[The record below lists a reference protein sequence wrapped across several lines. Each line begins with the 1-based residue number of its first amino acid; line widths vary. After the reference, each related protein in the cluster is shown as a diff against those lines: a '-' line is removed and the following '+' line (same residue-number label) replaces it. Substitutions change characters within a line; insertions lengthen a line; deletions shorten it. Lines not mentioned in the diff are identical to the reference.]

1 MSPGLPDH
9 IERRPKTGRILVIA
23 ACIVLLATGCAD
35 RRMAREDPQP
45 SRDPLPHMSAQA
57 HYKVGN
63 PYEIAGIRYFPEEDY
78 TYAETG
84 IASWYGPKFHGRPT
98 ANGEVFDMN
107 MVSAAHKTLP
117 MPSVVRVTNL
127 QNGRSLVVRVNDRG
141 PFVAGRIIDLSRRT
155 ADLLDIRR
163 QGTAPVRVE
172 ILPRESRHL
181 KELALKNSL
190 PPVPDTVEVARSDT
204 FASDSAIPAR
214 ETTDGDRPVPER
226 NPQIFVQAG
235 AFTEHGYAARAL
247 ARLQDHGAARIAE
260 GRVGER
266 QYFRVRFG
274 PLRDFASAESALQ
287 TVVSAGFPKA
297 IIVVD

>member
-1 MSPGLPDH
+1 MLPDH
-9 IERRPKTGRILVIA
+9 IGRWPKTGRALA
-23 ACIVLLATGCAD
+23 FTACVVLLATGCAD
-35 RRMAREDPQP
+35 RRVAREDPP
-45 SRDPLPHMSAQA
+45 PNRDPLPHTSAQA
-57 HYKVGN
+57 RYKVGN
-63 PYEIAGIRYFPEEDY
+63 PYEIAGVRYFPAEDY

-98 ANGEVFDMN
+98 ANGEIFDMN
-107 MVSAAHKTLP
+107 TVSAAHKTLP

-127 QNGRSLVVRVNDRG
+127 RNGRSLVVRVNDRG
-141 PFVAGRIIDLSRRT
+141 PFVADRIIDLSRRT

-204 FASDSAIPAR
+204 LTSDSAIPAWK
-214 ETTDGDRPVPER
+214 TTDGGRPVPER
-226 NPQIFVQAG
+226 NPQIFVQVG
-235 AFTEHGYAARAL
+235 AFTQHGYAVRAL
-247 ARLQDHGAARIAE
+247 ARLQGHGAARIAE
-260 GRVGER
+260 GRVGGR

-274 PLRDFASAESALQ
+274 PVPDFASAETALQ
-287 TVVSAGFPKA
+287 TIVSAGFPKA

>member
-1 MSPGLPDH
+1 M
-9 IERRPKTGRILVIA
+9 
-23 ACIVLLATGCAD
+23 
-35 RRMAREDPQP
+35 REDPQP
-45 SRDPLPHMSAQA
+45 SPRSQETAQA
-57 HYKVGN
+57 HYKIGN
-63 PYEIAGIRYFPEEDY
+63 PYEIAGVRYFPKEDY

-98 ANGEVFDMN
+98 ANGEIFDMN

-127 QNGRSLVVRVNDRG
+127 RNGRSLVVRVNDRG

-172 ILPRESRHL
+172 VLPEKSRHL

-190 PPVPDTVEVARSDT
+190 PPVPDTVEVARSGVL
-204 FASDSAIPAR
+204 ASESAIPAP
-214 ETTDGDRPVPER
+214 ETAGGHRPVSER
-226 NPQIFVQAG
+226 SPRIFVQAG
-235 AFTEHGYAARAL
+235 AFTEHGYAARAR
-247 ARLQDHGAARIAE
+247 ARLQGHGAVRITE
-260 GRVGER
+260 GRAGDR
-266 QYFRVRFG
+266 QHFRVRFG
-274 PLRDFASAESALQ
+274 PLRDFASAEAALR

>member
-1 MSPGLPDH
+1 MPGRTLA
-9 IERRPKTGRILVIA
+9 VA
-23 ACIVLLATGCAD
+23 ACFVLLASGCAD
-35 RRMAREDPQP
+35 RRVASEEPQP
-45 SRDPLPHMSAQA
+45 SRDPLPHTSAKA
-57 HYKVGN
+57 HYKIGN

-98 ANGEVFDMN
+98 ANGEIFDMN
-107 MVSAAHKTLP
+107 TVSAAHKTLP

-127 QNGRSLVVRVNDRG
+127 RNGRSLVVRINDRG

-155 ADLLDIRR
+155 ADLLDLRR
-163 QGTAPVRVE
+163 QGTGPVRVE
-172 ILPRESRHL
+172 ILPKESRHL

-204 FASDSAIPAR
+204 PASASAIPVR
-214 ETTDGDRPVPER
+214 EIADGDRPAPEK
-226 NPQIFVQAG
+226 NPRIFVQAG

-247 ARLQDHGAARIAE
+247 ARLQGHGAARIAE

-274 PLRDFASAESALQ
+274 PLRDFASAESALR
-287 TVVSAGFPKA
+287 TVVSAGFPEA